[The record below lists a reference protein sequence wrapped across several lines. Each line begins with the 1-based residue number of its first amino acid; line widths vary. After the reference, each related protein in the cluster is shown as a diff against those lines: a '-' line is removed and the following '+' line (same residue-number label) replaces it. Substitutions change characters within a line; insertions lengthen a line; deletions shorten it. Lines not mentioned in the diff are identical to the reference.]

1 MCDESRSHGVGS
13 SENWSKTRLGENS
26 HLGVTAFFGTITQ
39 GQAGTETVAESLN
52 QGITYRAKTAGND
65 GNSINIRIQESTA
78 TPSVTTVTENVAS
91 KVVSIYYAIDDV
103 GRSSTTVNDV
113 VNAVNNGNLTLLSA
127 TGSGVSFIGPASLMT
142 VGGTSTGVT
151 ESVDL
156 TVLTGA
162 AVSGSISVMVSG
174 IPHSVTLSAGQTP
187 DEVAV
192 AIAGKLSSDGVIGY
206 TVSNPSGAIVRFTST
221 TSNTNVPDLMITL
234 N

>member
-1 MCDESRSHGVGS
+1 MCDESRSHGVSS
-13 SENWSKTRLGENS
+13 SENRRKSRLGENS
-26 HLGVTAFFGTITQ
+26 HLGVTAFFGTLIQ
-39 GQAGTETVAESLN
+39 GQAGTETVAEALN
-52 QGITYRAKTAGND
+52 QGITYIAKTAGND
-65 GNSINIRIQESTA
+65 GNSIHIRIEESTA

-91 KVVSIYYAIDDV
+91 KVVSIHYAIDDV

-127 TGSGVSFIGPASLMT
+127 TGSGVGFIGPASLET

-162 AVSGSISVMVSG
+162 AVSGSISVIVSG
-174 IPHSVTLSAGQTP
+174 TPHSVTLSAGQTP
-187 DEVAV
+187 DEVAA
-192 AIAGKLSSDGVIGY
+192 AITGKLSSDGMTGY

-221 TSNTNVPDLMITL
+221 IPNTDVPDLLVTL